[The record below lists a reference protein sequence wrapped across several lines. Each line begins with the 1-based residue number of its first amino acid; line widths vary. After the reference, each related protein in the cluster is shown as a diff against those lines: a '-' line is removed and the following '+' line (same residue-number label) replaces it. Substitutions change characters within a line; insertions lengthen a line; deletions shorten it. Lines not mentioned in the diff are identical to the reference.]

1 MTQKHTLPTLVT
13 DREVKAIADQIPCER
28 RDAGAGLWSLLF
40 ESEADRVSA
49 SAQLR
54 QMREQPL

>member
-1 MTQKHTLPTLVT
+1 MTETLTLPTLVT
-13 DREVKAIADQIPCER
+13 DREMEAISDLVPCER

-40 ESEADRVSA
+40 DTQADQASA
-49 SAQLR
+49 SDQLR